1 MMIWG
6 LVFLISYINK
16 LNEMM
21 NYISL
26 TGEREGAEE
35 EKSKLR
41 GGERKEMVR
50 EKAKW
55 SSAQVACLG

>member
-35 EKSKLR
+35 EKSKLQ

-50 EKAKW
+50 ETTKW